1 MALKETLTEIYRLHG
16 GTVVS
21 TVWSFHV
28 LPVFAWVQT
37 CSSNSPETCSYGGIG

>member
-28 LPVFAWVQT
+28 LPVFAGVPPTVQ
-37 CSSNSPETCSYGGIG
+37 GHVVGIG